1 MLMRYDPF
9 REFDRLTST
18 LFDQARTPRSM
29 PMDAY
34 RQGDHLMVHLDLP
47 GVDADSIELTVER
60 NVLSV
65 TARRSFDR
73 TDSDELIVSERPQG
87 VFSRQ
92 VFLGEGMDT
101 DQLEADYA
109 NGVLTI
115 RVPVLESA
123 RPRRV
128 PISASRSGQRAIEAE
143 PSAAAETA
151 A

>member
-9 REFDRLTST
+9 REIDRLTSS
-18 LFDQARTPRSM
+18 LFDQTRVPRSM

-47 GVDADSIELTVER
+47 GVEPDSIDLTVER
-60 NVLSV
+60 NVLNV
-65 TARRSFDR
+65 AARRSFDR

-101 DQLEADYA
+101 DRLEADYR

-115 RVPVLESA
+115 KVPVLESA

-128 PISASRSGQRAIEAE
+128 PISAGDSGHRTIEAE
-143 PSAAAETA
+143 ATEETVA
-151 A
+151 

>member
-9 REFDRLTST
+9 REIDRLTSS
-18 LFDQARTPRSM
+18 LFDHTRVPWSM

-47 GVDADSIELTVER
+47 GVDAESIDLTVER
-60 NVLSV
+60 NLLNV

-101 DQLEADYA
+101 DALEAEYD

-115 RVPVLESA
+115 KVPVLESA

-128 PISASRSGQRAIEAE
+128 PISASRGGQRTIEAE
-143 PSAAAETA
+143 ATEETVA
-151 A
+151 

>member
-9 REFDRLTST
+9 REIDRLTSS
-18 LFDQARTPRSM
+18 LFDQTRIPRSM
-29 PMDAY
+29 PMDAF
-34 RQGDHLMVHLDLP
+34 RQGDHLVVHLDLP
-47 GVDADSIELTVER
+47 GVDAESIDLTVER
-60 NVLSV
+60 TVLNV
-65 TARRSFDR
+65 TARRNFDR

-101 DQLEADYA
+101 DALDASYD

-115 RVPVLESA
+115 TVPVLESA

-128 PISASRSGQRAIEAE
+128 PISASSGGQRTIEAE
-143 PSAAAETA
+143 ATEETVG
-151 A
+151 